1 MLPAAH
7 LAGTIVY
14 VPLTTGPTN
23 VHHRFCLPFGF
34 AYSTSNVAAVVVVI
48 AVVLGAS
55 GDDIVAI
62 LSAHVKTQTTTF
74 CLHWRAAAVAASCG
88 GPWQDVCGGGGG
100 GRGVAAAAAC
110 RGMALASRPVD

>member
-1 MLPAAH
+1 M
-7 LAGTIVY
+7 
-14 VPLTTGPTN
+14 
-23 VHHRFCLPFGF
+23 
-34 AYSTSNVAAVVVVI
+34 I

-74 CLHWRAAAVAASCG
+74 CLHWRAAVAASCG

-100 GRGVAAAAAC
+100 VVVSLRLPLVGAW
-110 RGMALASRPVD
+110 P

>member
-34 AYSTSNVAAVVVVI
+34 AYSTAATAVVVVI
-48 AVVLGAS
+48 LGAS
-55 GDDIVAI
+55 GDIVAI
-62 LSAHVKTQTTTF
+62 LSAHVKTQTTTV
-74 CLHWRAAAVAASCG
+74 CLHWRAAVAGSCG
-88 GPWQDVCGGGGG
+88 VGGR

-110 RGMALASRPVD
+110 RGMALASRPVH

>member
-34 AYSTSNVAAVVVVI
+34 AYSMADVAVVVVI
-48 AVVLGAS
+48 LGAS
-55 GDDIVAI
+55 GDIVAI

-74 CLHWRAAAVAASCG
+74 CLHWRAAVAGSC
-88 GPWQDVCGGGGG
+88 GG
-100 GRGVAAAAAC
+100 GRGCGIAAAAAC